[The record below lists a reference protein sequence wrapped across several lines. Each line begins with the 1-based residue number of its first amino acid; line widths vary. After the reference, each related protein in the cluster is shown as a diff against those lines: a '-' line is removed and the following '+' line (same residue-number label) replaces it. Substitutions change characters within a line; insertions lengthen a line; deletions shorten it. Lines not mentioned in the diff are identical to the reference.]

1 MIKVHLK
8 MFIRT
13 FFIQALWNYERL
25 QNVGFVFVLKP
36 FLDKICLNEDR
47 RKAALLRHMGYC
59 NTHPYMVG
67 LVIAIV
73 ANIENK
79 MADGSCK
86 EEIQEIDEVK
96 MALYGPLSAIG
107 DSFFGVTL
115 RSAVSF
121 VSVFMLIFI
130 VKILNNRFQKYNVL
144 IPLVFIVLYNVVH
157 ITVRY
162 CLMFLGFRFGK
173 KSICMLQQFKFIL
186 TFVRYS
192 GLAIAL
198 MALVLYLY
206 LLLVTKAYD
215 VFACGVIFI
224 FSIIVSRKFGVTF
237 LFYGILL
244 VCILMSCL
252 EI

>member
-1 MIKVHLK
+1 

-25 QNVGFVFVLKP
+25 QNVGFVFILKP
-36 FLDKICLNEDR
+36 FLDKIYLNQDR

-79 MADGSCK
+79 IADGSYK

-96 MALYGPLSAIG
+96 RALYGPLSAIG
-107 DSFFGVTL
+107 DPFFGGTL

-130 VKILNNRFQKYNVL
+130 VKIFDSRVQKYNIL
-144 IPLVFIVLYNVVH
+144 IPFVFIVLYNVVH
-157 ITVRY
+157 VTVRY
-162 CLMFLGFRFGK
+162 CLMSLGFRFGK
-173 KSICMLQQFKFIL
+173 ESICMLQKFKFIL
-186 TFVRYS
+186 TFVRYI
-192 GLAIAL
+192 GLVIAL
-198 MALVLYLY
+198 VALVLYLI
-206 LLLVTKAYD
+206 LSTKAYYD
-215 VFACGVIFI
+215 VFAYGVIFI
-224 FSIIVSRKFGVTF
+224 VSIIASSKFGATF

-244 VCILMSCL
+244 ACILMSYL